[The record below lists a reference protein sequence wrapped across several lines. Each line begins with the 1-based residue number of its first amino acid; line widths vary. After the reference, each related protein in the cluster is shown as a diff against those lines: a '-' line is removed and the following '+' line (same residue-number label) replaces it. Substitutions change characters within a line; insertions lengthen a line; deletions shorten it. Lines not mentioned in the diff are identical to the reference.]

1 MKKLVLENGDTKKL
15 LIFVGVILF
24 LALGSINRIKHLTDP
39 DAGTSDH
46 KVIYVVSSGEG
57 MHLNAS
63 LTYMNSSG
71 GTQQENFYG
80 AGPFEIEVH
89 KVSGDFVYISAQ
101 LKNEYLD
108 NIHVAIL
115 VDGKLLQEASS
126 TGSYSIATASGRVQ

>member
-1 MKKLVLENGDTKKL
+1 VYVVEVFVFSWAEMYTKSPLTYEL
-15 LIFVGVILF
+15 LFRKVQRHKSFPAVCWRFGH
-24 LALGSINRIKHLTDP
+24 GSSRSQGNH
-39 DAGTSDH
+39 
-46 KVIYVVSSGEG
+46 VVSSGEG
-57 MHLNAS
+57 LHLNAS

-108 NIHVAIL
+108 
-115 VDGKLLQEASS
+115 
-126 TGSYSIATASGRVQ
+126 TYT